1 MLSQLRGQPLAARST
16 AVIHGPEQ
24 IRLEQ
29 HYSPQFY
36 AELWGVS
43 RDTIV
48 RWFQDV
54 PGVLKLSEPGKRG
67 RRRVELRIPYRL
79 ACSVYEERSK

>member
-1 MLSQLRGQPLAARST
+1 MKESRYVFMQA
-16 AVIHGPEQ
+16 PELV
-24 IRLEQ
+24 RLDQ

-36 AELWGVS
+36 AELWAVS

-54 PGVLKLSEPGKRG
+54 PGVLKLSEPRKRG

-79 ACSVYEERSK
+79 AMQVYEERTR

>member
-1 MLSQLRGQPLAARST
+1 MQAPAL
-16 AVIHGPEQ
+16 VNID
-24 IRLEQ
+24 Q

-48 RWFQDV
+48 RWFQDL
-54 PGVLKLSEPGKRG
+54 PGVLKLSEAGKRG
-67 RRRVELRIPYRL
+67 KTRVELRIPYRL
-79 ACSVYEERSK
+79 ACKVYEERTK

>member
-1 MLSQLRGQPLAARST
+1 VSENLLL
-16 AVIHGPEQ
+16 PEQ
-24 IRLEQ
+24 IRLDQ

-48 RWFQDV
+48 RWFQDL

-67 RRRVELRIPYRL
+67 RRRVELRIPYHL
-79 ACSVYEERSK
+79 AAKGYEERTR